1 VSDIYFETGDN
12 RLMKRPDYRTLQA
25 LDAVIRERGFERA
38 AQKLCITQSAVSQ
51 RIKQLENLFGQPLL
65 VRTVPPRPTEQGQ
78 KLLALLHQVELL
90 EEEWLGNDNINENND
105 TPLLLSLAVNADS
118 LATWLL
124 PALKSVLVDSPIR
137 LNMQVEDETRTQE
150 RLRRGEVVGAVSIQP
165 QALPSCLVDRLG
177 ALDYLFVASKGFAE
191 RYFPNG
197 VTRSALLKAPAVAFD
212 HLDDMHQAFL
222 QQNFGLPPGS
232 VPCHIV
238 NSSEAFV
245 QLARQGTTC
254 CMIPHLQIEQELDSG
269 ELIDLTPGLFQRRM
283 LYWHRFAPESRM
295 MRKVTDALL
304 AHGHQV
310 LRQD

>member
-1 VSDIYFETGDN
+1 
-12 RLMKRPDYRTLQA
+12 MKRPDYRTLQA

-51 RIKQLENLFGQPLL
+51 RIKQLENMFGQPLL

-78 KLLALLHQVELL
+78 KLLALLRQVELL
-90 EEEWLGNDNINENND
+90 EEEWLGDEQTGS

-124 PALKSVLVDSPIR
+124 PALAPVLADSPIR
-137 LNMQVEDETRTQE
+137 LNLQVEDETRTQE
-150 RLRRGEVVGAVSIQP
+150 RLRRGEVVGAVSIQH
-165 QALPSCLVDRLG
+165 QALPSCLVDKLG
-177 ALDYLFVASKGFAE
+177 
-191 RYFPNG
+191 
-197 VTRSALLKAPAVAFD
+197 AFD

-222 QQNFGLPPGS
+222 QQNFDLPPGS

-254 CMIPHLQIEQELDSG
+254 CMIPHLQIEKELASG

-304 AHGHQV
+304 DYGHKV